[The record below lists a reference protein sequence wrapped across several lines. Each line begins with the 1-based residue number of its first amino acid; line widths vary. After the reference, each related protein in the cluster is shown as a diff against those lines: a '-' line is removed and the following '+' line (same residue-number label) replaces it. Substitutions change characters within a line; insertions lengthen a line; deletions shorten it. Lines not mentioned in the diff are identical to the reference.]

1 MKTRAAAWAAFAA
14 LVWTC
19 SLAAHHSVSMFDVS
33 TPIWVKGTVVGFE
46 LINPH
51 AMILLEE
58 TSEGGTISRLSIE
71 GPGIHPVRRSFD
83 PESDLVQAG
92 DVIEV
97 CAFALK
103 AEFASGRARPDSG
116 DYPRRFLHGHVLV
129 MPDGQRRLF
138 GSYGNLG
145 ACIRSDDEQRDAWLR
160 FLNAGDMRLRN
171 LWCGQRSAQR
181 RGADESTAES
191 IAFVEEINGLLDD
204 PCR

>member
-1 MKTRAAAWAAFAA
+1 MKTRAATWTAFAA
-14 LVWTC
+14 LVWAG

-58 TSEGGTISRLSIE
+58 TSEDGAISSLSIE
-71 GPGIHPVRRSFD
+71 GPGIRPVRRSFD

-103 AEFASGRARPDSG
+103 AEFATGRRPPDSDG
-116 DYPRRFLHGHVLV
+116 YPRRFLHGHVLM

-145 ACIRSDDEQRDAWLR
+145 ECIRSDDEQRDAWLR
-160 FLNAGDMRLRN
+160 FLNAGDTRLRN

-181 RGADESTAES
+181 RAANESTAES
-191 IAFVEEINGLLDD
+191 IAFVEEINGLLDN